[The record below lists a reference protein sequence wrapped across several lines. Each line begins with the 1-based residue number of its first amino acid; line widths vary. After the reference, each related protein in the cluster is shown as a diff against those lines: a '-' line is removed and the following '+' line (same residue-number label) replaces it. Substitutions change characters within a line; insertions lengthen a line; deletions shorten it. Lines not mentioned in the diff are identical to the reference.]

1 MKPNRKEEIVLT
13 AAQLFKEKGYNAVSM
28 RDLAQELGIKAAS
41 LYNHIHSKQE
51 ILGSIIMQVA
61 QRFTVHM
68 TEISPKSI
76 SAVQKVE
83 EIIKMHIDLTIQ
95 QTDFL
100 ACMNNDWIHLGE
112 ENKEKYVEMRADY
125 ETKFREIL
133 QEGIAAKELEE
144 SNPEIM
150 LFSILST
157 LRTFYLWYAK
167 NKNINPDVLK
177 TDLTKTLLQGIILEK
192 S

>member
-1 MKPNRKEEIVLT
+1 MKPNRKEEIIFT
-13 AAQLFKEKGYNAVSM
+13 AAQLFKEKGYSAVSM

-51 ILGSIIMQVA
+51 ILASIIMQVA
-61 QRFTVHM
+61 KRFTIHIEEV
-68 TEISPKSI
+68 SPKPI
-76 SAVQKVE
+76 SAIKKLE
-83 EIIKMHIDLTIQ
+83 EIIGMHIDLTIQ

-100 ACMNNDWIHLGE
+100 ACMNNDWMHLGE
-112 ENKEKYVEMRADY
+112 ENKESYMEMRADY

-133 QEGIAAKELEE
+133 QEGIAAKELKE
-144 SNPEIM
+144 SDPEIM

-177 TDLTKTLLQGIILEK
+177 TDLTKTLLQGIIV
-192 S
+192 